1 MVINGILGHVQINH
15 VSNRDVRLRSHHQ
28 QRGMMHVR
36 PGSAVFDPNVT
47 PTSDRGGGGGGGSAG
62 SNSGPGQASN
72 SSQAGQANS
81 AAHDNVGR

>member
-47 PTSDRGGGGGGGSAG
+47 PTSDRGSGGGGGSN
-62 SNSGPGQASN
+62 SRPSSGPIASN
-72 SSQAGQANS
+72 SADASNS